1 MEKQRRALILYATMT
16 KNTEKIAVWFQET
29 FQAYQWDV
37 TMLRLKNNMN
47 IDEIQPQVYFD
58 DYDVICLGSPIVAGY
73 PLKIVSKLFSL
84 GAHSGL
90 EEETRANVESGAKE
104 FSMPPTGGGPAPEK
118 EMPKELKWRRSGERG
133 PYPGA
138 IYQSQYQ
145 PLGIVFTTYGG
156 GFYGSDECTATLEI
170 LKMFL
175 QLFGDTL
182 SQLIF
187 MQADSWQFL
196 NLLGIHVLIADAV
209 DRDRD
214 MQNQIDQGIVIDEIM
229 IFIEGLKH
237 GILNEFD
244 INVGE
249 SVLNCLQV

>member
-90 EEETRANVESGAKE
+90 EEDDAGQCGKPCKEIFHAAHRRRAC
-104 FSMPPTGGGPAPEK
+104 TGKGNAQGTQMAALRRARACIPAPFIRASISHWGLCLPP
-118 EMPKELKWRRSGERG
+118 M
-133 PYPGA
+133 A
-138 IYQSQYQ
+138 
-145 PLGIVFTTYGG
+145 
-156 GFYGSDECTATLEI
+156 
-170 LKMFL
+170 
-175 QLFGDTL
+175 
-182 SQLIF
+182 
-187 MQADSWQFL
+187 ADSMAPMNAQLRW
-196 NLLGIHVLIADAV
+196 
-209 DRDRD
+209 
-214 MQNQIDQGIVIDEIM
+214 
-229 IFIEGLKH
+229 K
-237 GILNEFD
+237 
-244 INVGE
+244 
-249 SVLNCLQV
+249 S

>member
-90 EEETRANVESGAKE
+90 
-104 FSMPPTGGGPAPEK
+104 
-118 EMPKELKWRRSGERG
+118 
-133 PYPGA
+133 
-138 IYQSQYQ
+138 
-145 PLGIVFTTYGG
+145 
-156 GFYGSDECTATLEI
+156 
-170 LKMFL
+170 
-175 QLFGDTL
+175 
-182 SQLIF
+182 
-187 MQADSWQFL
+187 
-196 NLLGIHVLIADAV
+196 
-209 DRDRD
+209 
-214 MQNQIDQGIVIDEIM
+214 
-229 IFIEGLKH
+229 
-237 GILNEFD
+237 
-244 INVGE
+244 
-249 SVLNCLQV
+249 